1 MLDEGYL
8 LLVDI
13 SLYVYEQCNVL
24 DKVVLC
30 SNGKWEEANS
40 SIRSDLV
47 IQTTKPEHIRIST
60 RNRFAATFNLGT

>member
-30 SNGKWEEANS
+30 SNSNREEANS
-40 SIRSDLV
+40 SIRLSHSDH
-47 IQTTKPEHIRIST
+47 KARAHS
-60 RNRFAATFNLGT
+60 NFDA

>member
-13 SLYVYEQCNVL
+13 ALYVYEQCNVL
-24 DKVVLC
+24 DKVVC
-30 SNGKWEEANS
+30 AQIASGQRR
-40 SIRSDLV
+40 IRASDLV

-60 RNRFAATFNLGT
+60 RNRFAALQRHST